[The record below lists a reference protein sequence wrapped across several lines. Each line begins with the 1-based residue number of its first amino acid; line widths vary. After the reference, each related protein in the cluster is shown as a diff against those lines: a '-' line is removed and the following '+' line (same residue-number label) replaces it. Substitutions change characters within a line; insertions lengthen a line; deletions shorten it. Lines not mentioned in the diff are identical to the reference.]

1 MVYFTQNSLSIL
13 VLIFSELKLLKVKD
27 FASLIKLLFMFD
39 FINENV
45 PEKMEIIFVMNRS
58 IHSN

>member
-1 MVYFTQNSLSIL
+1 MIYFTHNSLSIL
-13 VLIFSELKLLKVKD
+13 VLTFSELKLLKVKD

-39 FINENV
+39 FIKENV